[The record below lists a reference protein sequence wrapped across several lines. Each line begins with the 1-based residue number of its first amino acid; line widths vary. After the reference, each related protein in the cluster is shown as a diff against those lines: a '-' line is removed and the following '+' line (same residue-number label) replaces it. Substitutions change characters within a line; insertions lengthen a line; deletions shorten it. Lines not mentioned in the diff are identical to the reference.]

1 MWRKARK
8 RFGFPESAIQSSCLK
23 RSVRAKPVHNY
34 DPIAGVKFR
43 FRSLWCEPNS
53 FGGGALR
60 EFRDVTRRA
69 RAFAV
74 RFLESTSGNTAMIFG
89 LVAVTV
95 IMAGGAAIDMARAVS
110 MKTRLSSAL
119 DAAAL
124 AVGTQLD
131 LDEMELEEMAQKYFD
146 ANYPSSALGETEAV
160 QLVQTGEKISLS
172 VTGRVDTTLLRIIN
186 INEFNLNVANEIT
199 RSANNL
205 EVAVALDITGS
216 MKGTPLTDLKTA
228 AKDLVDMI
236 VQDVQTPYYTKL
248 AIVPYAAGVNVG
260 AYAES
265 VRGGIPAAKTITG
278 ITWQTPWPDGTTWT
292 KPISGVTKADPG
304 VVTATAH
311 GLVAGEK
318 IWISGVSGMTQLNNR
333 PYIVGDVVDANKFKL
348 KRYDGDD
355 RDTTGYDSYTSGG
368 TIRKCA
374 VSTVGVNGCGLRVTS
389 AGHGFAN
396 GARVVI
402 KNVTGGT
409 GMTAANNNTSDS
421 DDGDDGDG
429 DRGTWDVFNVAADT
443 FDIDAYMPSGTSSGS
458 LWSYGSGGNIWCT
471 SQGCEWYRFTTG
483 TGAVKVFQ
491 VSTCVSERAGAQ
503 AFTDAGPSTVL
514 LGRNYPASNNPCV
527 GQAIKPLST
536 DKAALKAQIDTFTAA
551 GSTAGHIGAAWAWY
565 MVSPNFASLWPAASQ
580 PAAYGTDHL
589 YKVVVLM
596 TDGAFNTF
604 YCNDVISHQ
613 STSGS
618 GNLSEHT
625 SCDAPN
631 GTAFVQAQA
640 LCDGM
645 KASGKDIIV
654 YTVGFNV
661 TADTAAQ
668 QIMNYC
674 ATDAEHAYFPSTG
687 SELKTAFQL
696 IAQEISQ
703 LRLSQ

>member
-1 MWRKARK
+1 MR
-8 RFGFPESAIQSSCLK
+8 
-23 RSVRAKPVHNY
+23 V
-34 DPIAGVKFR
+34 
-43 FRSLWCEPNS
+43 
-53 FGGGALR
+53 
-60 EFRDVTRRA
+60 FRDVTRRT
-69 RAFAV
+69 RGFAG

-89 LVAVTV
+89 LVAVVV
-95 IMAGGAAIDMARAVS
+95 IMAGGAAIDVARAVS

-131 LDEMELEEMAQKYFD
+131 LDEGELEVMAQKYFD
-146 ANYPSSALGETEAV
+146 ANYPNSALGTTEDV
-160 QLVQTGEKISLS
+160 VLDQEGEKISLS
-172 VTGRVDTTLLRIIN
+172 VTGHVDTVLLRIIN
-186 INEFNLNVANEIT
+186 INEFDLNVSNEVT

-260 AYAES
+260 TYAADI
-265 VRGGIPAAKTITG
+265 RGSIPAAKTITG
-278 ITWQTPWPDGTTWT
+278 ITWQKAWPDGTTMT
-292 KPISGVTKADPG
+292 KAISGVTKANPG

-318 IWISGVSGMTQLNNR
+318 IWISNVSGMTQLNNR

-348 KRYDGDD
+348 KRYDGTN
-355 RDTTGYDSYTSGG
+355 RDTSGYDSYSSGG

-374 VSTVGVNGCGLRVTS
+374 VSTVDVNGCELRVTS
-389 AGHGFAN
+389 VGHGFSN
-396 GARVVI
+396 GNRVVI

-409 GMTAANNNTSDS
+409 GMTDANNDTSDS

-429 DRGTWDVFNVAADT
+429 ERGTWDIFNVTADT
-443 FDIDAYMPSGTSSGS
+443 FDIDANMPSGTGSGS

-471 SQGCEWYRFTTG
+471 NQGCEWYRFTSG
-483 TGAVKVFQ
+483 TGSQKVFQ
-491 VSTCVSERAGAQ
+491 VSTCVSDRAGAE
-503 AFTDAGPSTVL
+503 AFTDAGPSTAL
-514 LGRNYPASNNPCV
+514 LGRSYPASNNPCV

-536 DKAALKAQIDTFTAA
+536 DKVALKAQIDSFTAA
-551 GSTAGHIGAAWAWY
+551 GSTAGQLGVAWAWY

-580 PAAYGTDHL
+580 PAAYGTEHL
-589 YKVVVLM
+589 FKVVVLM

-604 YCNDVISHQ
+604 YCNDVITHQ

-618 GNLSEHT
+618 GNLSDHIN
-625 SCDAPN
+625 CDSPN
-631 GTAFVQAQA
+631 GTAFEQAQD
-640 LCDGM
+640 LCDAM
-645 KASGKDIIV
+645 KADGKDIIV

-674 ATDAEHAYFPSTG
+674 ATDAEHAYFPATG
-687 SELKTAFQL
+687 AELKTAFQL